1 MRPAAEGY
9 NWARGRNPFTYAE
22 YDRLPPAVRQVL
34 MFAPCCLG
42 TRRARNNLLRGRTVA
57 EVCAIERGVAAGV
70 TRRDI
75 LEAYGPDHP
84 YLSKQA

>member
-22 YDRLPPAVRQVL
+22 YDRLPSAVRQVL
-34 MFAPCCLG
+34 MFAPCSLG